1 MSAPTA
7 LTLVCSCSPLPSH
20 SSPPPANLR
29 SPYLVFRAAFAAP
42 VRHRPGRGAAPGA
55 AARRARR
62 APGWPARPRSTSTH
76 RAAAGLRLARH
87 SGWATAGQ
95 VPLGLRRVALLFGLS
110 AQLPIL
116 CRRAP
121 AAGYPTGARQADSS
135 LCETGGAAMAQL
147 LRGGLDEET
156 AFKDFD
162 VDCDADIILGYDWL
176 CAHDLN
182 VLYE

>member
-1 MSAPTA
+1 MMSAPTA

-42 VRHRPGRGAAPGA
+42 VRHRPGGLLLTC
-55 AARRARR
+55 RASD
-62 APGWPARPRSTSTH
+62 WPARPRSISTH
-76 RAAAGLRLARH
+76 RAAAGLRQARH

-110 AQLPIL
+110 AQLPIS